1 MIPFNATHGLKCSKG
16 KTMTRPKQHKKK
28 DTLSNLN
35 SGFIKDHDLTKDVAT
50 VAKLSSPTGSSK
62 TKKHHKV
69 DEKVT
74 SNGSGLDLSKVLQ
87 ANNKENV
94 SPPQAVD
101 STQKKFQL
109 LMGCRS
115 RQSLQECMLLEGE
128 FIILKMVRLSTR
140 CVCGDVS
147 PFLYL
152 FLHSML

>member
-1 MIPFNATHGLKCSKG
+1 MIPFKETHGWKCSKG
-16 KTMTRPKQHKKK
+16 KTMTRPRHHKKK

-35 SGFIKDHDLTKDVAT
+35 SSFIKDHDLTKYVET

-74 SNGSGLDLSKVLQ
+74 SNGSGSALNKVLQ
-87 ANNKENV
+87 ADNKENML
-94 SPPQAVD
+94 SPRAVD

-115 RQSLQECMLLEGE
+115 RQSLQECVLLEGE
-128 FIILKMVRLSTR
+128 FIILKMARLSTR
-140 CVCGDVS
+140 CVCGDLS

-152 FLHSML
+152 ILHFML

>member
-1 MIPFNATHGLKCSKG
+1 MIPFKATHGWKCSKG

-35 SGFIKDHDLTKDVAT
+35 SSFIKDHDLTKDVAT

-74 SNGSGLDLSKVLQ
+74 SNGSGLDLNKVLQ
-87 ANNKENV
+87 ADNKENMS
-94 SPPQAVD
+94 SPRVVD
-101 STQKKFQL
+101 STQKKFHL

-115 RQSLQECMLLEGE
+115 G
-128 FIILKMVRLSTR
+128 
-140 CVCGDVS
+140 
-147 PFLYL
+147 
-152 FLHSML
+152 